1 MEKKTKT
8 TKPKKTVK
16 KVEKLERVEIPNQID
31 YTKIFNKIFYS
42 LIAITV
48 VLVAIFVAILVK
60 GNTITPSTGTEV
72 EESLGEYDVSDF
84 DTLTTT
90 DALAEIK
97 KGETEIVYIG
107 RETCGYCVQFL
118 PILQQ
123 AQDEYDYKT
132 IYIDLEQMT
141 SDDQT
146 KLLELDNEEK
156 YIEENFGY
164 TPMVLVFKDGKFSTG
179 WVGYAEYDTF
189 AAFLKEDAGLKK

>member
-8 TKPKKTVK
+8 TKTTKTVK
-16 KVEKLERVEIPNQID
+16 KVEELERVEIINQID
-31 YTKIFNKIFYS
+31 YTKVFNKIFYS

-48 VLVAIFVAILVK
+48 VLVAIFVAIIVK
-60 GNTITPSTGTEV
+60 GNVTTTVDNTET
-72 EESLGEYDVSDF
+72 EETLGEYDVSMF

-90 DALAEIK
+90 DALTEIAK
-97 KGETEIVYIG
+97 KETEIVYIG

-118 PILQQ
+118 PVLEQ
-123 AQDEYDYKT
+123 AQDEFGYKT
-132 IYIDLEQMT
+132 IYIDLEEMT

-179 WVGYAEYDTF
+179 WVGYAEYDSF
-189 AAFLKEDAGLKK
+189 AAFLEEDAGLKK